1 VQVDDSD
8 DEDQRGGRFMPLTKS
23 RARRSGKARQ
33 RVDAGIGAARDLGET
48 IEHRLRDL
56 DVEERAEALAESLAT
71 ARERIQDLSVDL
83 GQRATRGRRQAT
95 KRSAEAARI
104 ALEQARAAAEHLP
117 DREDVAEL
125 TRRAGERLFRER
137 AAARRKAERRRM
149 GKLAALGAA
158 LAGVGLAIGWLTAP
172 RRGPAADQVDKLRG
186 SGEPLAPVDMRA
198 ETDPPADVAL
208 VPGSGNGSRGDWDG
222 PRSD

>member
-23 RARRSGKARQ
+23 RARRRGKARQ

-95 KRSAEAARI
+95 KRSAEAAR
-104 ALEQARAAAEHLP
+104 
-117 DREDVAEL
+117 VA
-125 TRRAGERLFRER
+125 
-137 AAARRKAERRRM
+137 
-149 GKLAALGAA
+149 
-158 LAGVGLAIGWLTAP
+158 
-172 RRGPAADQVDKLRG
+172 
-186 SGEPLAPVDMRA
+186 
-198 ETDPPADVAL
+198 
-208 VPGSGNGSRGDWDG
+208 
-222 PRSD
+222 